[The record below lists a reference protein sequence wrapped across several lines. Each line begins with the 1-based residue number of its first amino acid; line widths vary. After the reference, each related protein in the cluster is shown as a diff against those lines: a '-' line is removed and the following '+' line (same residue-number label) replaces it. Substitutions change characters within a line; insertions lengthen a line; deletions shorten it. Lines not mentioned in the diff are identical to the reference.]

1 MNAIE
6 IRNISKSYG
15 SVTALDD
22 ISLSVGR
29 GELFGL
35 IGPDGAGKTT
45 MFRILATLIDPD
57 QGNATVAG
65 LDIGDSY
72 RSIRSRIG
80 YMPGRF
86 SLYPDLSVRENL
98 NFFASLFNVT
108 VADNHS
114 MIAPHIF
121 ADRAFRFTQSRQA
134 VRRHETET
142 RTVLRTDPQA

>member
-80 YMPGRF
+80 YMP
-86 SLYPDLSVRENL
+86 
-98 NFFASLFNVT
+98 
-108 VADNHS
+108 
-114 MIAPHIF
+114 
-121 ADRAFRFTQSRQA
+121 
-134 VRRHETET
+134 
-142 RTVLRTDPQA
+142 